1 MTIPISIF
9 YLLFFGIAFNGP
21 IFVLSLANGSTVA
34 GPVEQIGDNWSVRL
48 GGVKPVSA
56 TGLQAI
62 SIHRENTSLPAWPRN
77 EQVILANGDRL
88 PGTVR
93 ELSGDRLLVRTDL
106 GKEADLTI
114 PLSAVSVIWVA
125 APDGVDGAVLGAQR
139 SGGASAGVPGLAD
152 RGVGIALWCRP
163 GDRGEQYDRR
173 RQGEADTRSPRH
185 TSQQS
190 SQPGHPYSPDP
201 QWSRK

>member
-21 IFVLSLANGSTVA
+21 TFVLSLADGTTVA

-48 GGVKPVSA
+48 GGVKPVNA
-56 TGLQAI
+56 TGLQTI
-62 SIHRENTSLPAWPRN
+62 SMHRENTSLPAWPRN

-125 APDGVDGAVLGAQR
+125 APDGVDNV
-139 SGGASAGVPGLAD
+139 D
-152 RGVGIALWCRP
+152 KW
-163 GDRGEQYDRR
+163 RR
-173 RQGEADTRSPRH
+173 RPVAAKRSRDAVALP
-185 TSQQS
+185 
-190 SQPGHPYSPDP
+190 
-201 QWSRK
+201 